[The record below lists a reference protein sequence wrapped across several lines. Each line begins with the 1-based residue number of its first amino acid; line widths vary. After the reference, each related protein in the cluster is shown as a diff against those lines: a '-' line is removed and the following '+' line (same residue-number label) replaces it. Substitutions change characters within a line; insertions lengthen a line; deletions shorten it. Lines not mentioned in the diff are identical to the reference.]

1 MNYLDYLSTEM
12 APPLAV
18 SAALLGQL
26 GDDALIAVPAAL
38 ASVLLGHLSEKPERL
53 AIAIWKRAT
62 LFLGSIAL
70 ALVAGYVARQSA
82 DLAKWAGTAVVVTA
96 LFAQDVFMQL
106 VAYKRRVLAQLNQK
120 NDTET

>member
-1 MNYLDYLSTEM
+1 MNYLHRFFTELTP
-12 APPLAV
+12 ALAV
-18 SAALLGQL
+18 SATLLSQL
-26 GDDALIAVPAAL
+26 GDDALIAAPAAL

-53 AIAIWKRAT
+53 AIAIWKRAA
-62 LFLGSIAL
+62 LFLGSMAL
-70 ALVAGYVARQSA
+70 ALVAGYLARQSA